1 MSKEEFRNERLYQTT
16 MHIVRQ
22 ILEQGIITED
32 EYHEAEAIFLKK
44 YQPVFGK
51 IFSDILVDFIALQS
65 DV

>member
-32 EYHEAEAIFLKK
+32 EYREVEEIFLKK
-44 YQPVFGK
+44 YRPVFGR
-51 IFSDILVDFIALQS
+51 IFSEI
-65 DV
+65 